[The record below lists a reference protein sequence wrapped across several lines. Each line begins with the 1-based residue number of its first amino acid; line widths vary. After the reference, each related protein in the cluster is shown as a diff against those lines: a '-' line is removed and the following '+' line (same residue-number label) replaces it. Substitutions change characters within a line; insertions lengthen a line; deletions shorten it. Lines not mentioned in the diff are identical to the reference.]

1 MCVTDDER
9 NELYWEYLK
18 KAILERY
25 KEYNN

>member
-9 NELYWEYLK
+9 NELYWKYLK

-25 KEYNN
+25 KEYND